1 MDSTCIAIIVIL
13 VILIA
18 LSAWCSSTETAY
30 SSVNKV
36 RLKNKAEDGNP
47 RAQKALDLLENYDKV
62 LSCILIGNNIVNL
75 TAATLGTVLF
85 TKLLGEGYGPV
96 ASTIVLT
103 VLVLIFGQ
111 IAPDITAV
119 KPLLRIPK
127 EKLEHSPSSSP
138 QGGRLHRLLQQIE

>member
-1 MDSTCIAIIVIL
+1 MSLMDSTCIAIIVIL

-85 TKLLGEGYGPV
+85 TKLLRSCSFYHCTHCTGAYFWGDCSENP
-96 ASTIVLT
+96 
-103 VLVLIFGQ
+103 GQ
-111 IAPDITAV
+111 
-119 KPLLRIPK
+119 
-127 EKLEHSPSSSP
+127 
-138 QGGRLHRLLQQIE
+138 